1 MRSCYGPVDD
11 EDDEL
16 DLPPS
21 KQPSPLT
28 LSSPSPHVSESLFNV
43 TGNVRSGVGVVFIS
57 VISVAA
63 ATSSPQRVAAK
74 KRKLQQREI
83 CSKRDRGFRMCE
95 ASTERDLF
103 QERFEGSVSFFI
115 FWLCHSMFNYAY

>member
-21 KQPSPLT
+21 KQPSPLP

-43 TGNVRSGVGVVFIS
+43 AGNVRSGVGVVFIS

-63 ATSSPQRVAAK
+63 ATSSPQRT
-74 KRKLQQREI
+74 
-83 CSKRDRGFRMCE
+83 FM
-95 ASTERDLF
+95 
-103 QERFEGSVSFFI
+103 
-115 FWLCHSMFNYAY
+115 N